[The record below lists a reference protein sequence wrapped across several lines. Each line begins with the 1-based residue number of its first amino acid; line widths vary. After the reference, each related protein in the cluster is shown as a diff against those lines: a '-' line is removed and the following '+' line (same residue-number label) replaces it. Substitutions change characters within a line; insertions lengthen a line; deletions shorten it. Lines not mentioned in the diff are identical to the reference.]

1 MAQAMKMV
9 FEGSLVNT
17 YANFIAQLKKQN
29 IIAVS
34 PCSSQIPPPSPSGKW
49 PHHRTPPPKK
59 IAERIDF
66 CFPSAGGEALEFTV
80 RVFKS
85 SNVSAYVETTVTV
98 VTIQSDLIAVIDGGK
113 EFTVG
118 RDSGELVLN
127 AGNSIDPDEEARA
140 WEYEWQCLQV
150 KT

>member
-1 MAQAMKMV
+1 MIFQVTVPLPECKLA
-9 FEGSLVNT
+9 
-17 YANFIAQLKKQN
+17 
-29 IIAVS
+29 S
-34 PCSSQIPPPSPSGKW
+34 P
-49 PHHRTPPPKK
+49 PHPFPQKNCRKNV
-59 IAERIDF
+59 I
-66 CFPSAGGEALEFTV
+66 CFFPYAGGEALEFTV